1 MILTGRQG
9 GRMDNNEKWL
19 QWAVELKSPAQ
30 AGIFYGDDIKYF
42 KNQ

>member
-1 MILTGRQG
+1 
-9 GRMDNNEKWL
+9 MDNNEKWL

>member
-1 MILTGRQG
+1 MVITVRFHTP
-9 GRMDNNEKWL
+9 DFDEKWL